1 MQNYGLSHVWTQGD
15 FVTRGIL
22 LALVIMSVLS
32 WTVIVVKTLNVLRLK
47 RLTNNAERAFWH
59 SDDFADGIQ
68 KLGGKSSN
76 AQDNP
81 YLALALSGQDA
92 ADHHHQTQPH
102 LHDRM
107 DVSDWITRCLKDTMD
122 ESVGRMQA
130 GLAVLASIGST
141 SPFVGLFG
149 TVWGIYHALLTI
161 GATGQ
166 TSIDQV
172 AGPVGESL
180 IMTAFGLFVAIPAV
194 LGYNALTR
202 SNKSIVTKL
211 NRFAHGLHAFFL
223 TGTKLSHTKQR
234 SDGIRLATQ
243 QAGHASAKSAT
254 QPASRVS

>member
-1 MQNYGLSHVWTQGD
+1 MQNYGLAHVWAQGD
-15 FVTRGIL
+15 FVTRGIA
-22 LALVIMSVLS
+22 LALAIMSILS
-32 WTVIVVKTLNVLRLK
+32 WTVILVKGLNVVRLK
-47 RLTNNAERAFWH
+47 RLTKNAEQGFWD
-59 SDDFADGIQ
+59 S
-68 KLGGKSSN
+68 
-76 AQDNP
+76 
-81 YLALALSGQDA
+81 

-122 ESVGRMQA
+122 EGVGRMQA

-141 SPFVGLFG
+141 APFVGLFG

-202 SNKSIVTKL
+202 WNKTVVTKL
-211 NRFAHGLHAFFL
+211 NRFAHGLHAFFV
-223 TGTKLSHTKQR
+223 TGNKLASSKR
-234 SDGIRLATQ
+234 GDGLRLATQ
-243 QAGHASAKSAT
+243 HAASVATVGAAGSASGSTSGSK

>member
-1 MQNYGLSHVWTQGD
+1 MQNYGIAHVWAQGD
-15 FVTRGIL
+15 FVTRGIA

-32 WTVIVVKTLNVLRLK
+32 WTVIIVKAWNVVRLK
-47 RLTNNAERAFWH
+47 RLTRNAEQAFWH
-59 SDDFADGIQ
+59 SDDFSDGIK
-68 KLGGKSSN
+68 KLGSQSSSPS
-76 AQDNP
+76 DNP
-81 YLALALSGQDA
+81 YLALALAGQEA
-92 ADHHHQTQPH
+92 AEHHHQTQPH

-107 DVSDWITRCLKDTMD
+107 DVSDWITRCLKDVMD
-122 ESVGRMQA
+122 EGVGRMQA
-130 GLAVLASIGST
+130 GLAILASIGST

-202 SNKSIVTKL
+202 ANKSIVTKL
-211 NRFAHGLHAFFL
+211 NRFAHGLHAFFV
-223 TGTKLSHTKQR
+223 TGTKLNSTKR
-234 SDGIRLATQ
+234 SANAKGDSLRLATR
-243 QAGHASAKSAT
+243 ASAS
-254 QPASRVS
+254 S

>member
-47 RLTNNAERAFWH
+47 RLTKNAERAFWH
-59 SDDFADGIQ
+59 SDDFAEGIR
-68 KLGGKSSN
+68 KLGGELSN
-76 AQDNP
+76 VQDNP

-92 ADHHHQTQPH
+92 ADHHHQTQLH

-149 TVWGIYHALLTI
+149 TVWGIYHALLVI

-223 TGTKLSHTKQR
+223 TGTKLSSNQR
-234 SDGIRLATQ
+234 RDGIRLA
-243 QAGHASAKSAT
+243 ARAN
-254 QPASRVS
+254 